1 MPSLVARSVNW
12 QKKTRKGES
21 MNLSQHLEDLF
32 SAVAFAEEGDVRT
45 AREFLNRHEKA
56 LLVFTGQD
64 VKAEALKYAITF
76 CKRMNTELE
85 ILCPQKALPALENV
99 KARLDWEDVVYAVRT
114 VDGCLKQAVVDLV
127 DRSSDIRYVVI
138 KSYDRLKLGCE
149 TEKINV
155 WQGIHCPLVVVG
167 S

>member
-1 MPSLVARSVNW
+1 MDFS
-12 QKKTRKGES
+12 QK
-21 MNLSQHLEDLF
+21 LEDIF
-32 SAVAFAEEGDVRT
+32 SAIAFAEEGEIQT
-45 AREFLNRHEKA
+45 ARELMDRHEKA

-85 ILCPQKALPALENV
+85 ILCPKKALLALESFKN
-99 KARLDWEDVVYAVRT
+99 RLDAEAVLYSVRV

-127 DRSSDIRYVVI
+127 DSNSDIRYVVI
-138 KSYDRLKLGCE
+138 KSYDRLKLGCDS
-149 TEKINV
+149 EKGTP
-155 WQGIHCPLVVVG
+155 WQDIHCPLVVVG

>member
-1 MPSLVARSVNW
+1 MDFS
-12 QKKTRKGES
+12 QK
-21 MNLSQHLEDLF
+21 LEDWF
-32 SAVAFAEEGDVRT
+32 SAIAFAEEGDVRT
-45 AREFLNRHEKA
+45 ARELLTRSEKA

-76 CKRMNTELE
+76 CQRMNTELE
-85 ILCPQKALPALENV
+85 ILSPKKAISAFENI
-99 KARLDWEDVVYAVRT
+99 KSRLDEEGVVYSMRL

-127 DRSSDIRYVVI
+127 DRNSDIRYVVI
-138 KSYDRLKLGCE
+138 KSYDRLKWGCD
-149 TEKINV
+149 TEKANI